1 MICLCASRVDSGQIR
16 PKINRV
22 VYEAIDVDEDN
33 VTIRKVLAA
42 GALLIYT
49 SHVVLWIIE
58 FY

>member
-1 MICLCASRVDSGQIR
+1 LCASRVDSGQIR